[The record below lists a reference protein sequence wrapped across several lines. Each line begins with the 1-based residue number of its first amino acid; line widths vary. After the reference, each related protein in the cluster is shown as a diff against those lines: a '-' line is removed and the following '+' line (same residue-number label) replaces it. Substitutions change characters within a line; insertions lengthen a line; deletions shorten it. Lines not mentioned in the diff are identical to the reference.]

1 MWIVNPENGKILVG
15 MLCGAKASAKWLELE
30 HKRFI
35 DCKEFPFDQET
46 KIGLM
51 RFYHQKQFCNVYN
64 ISKKDLERLRAIDRN
79 EPVIGDDEAAA
90 LWHNIDYGTG
100 IGVENL
106 TYETLVKLKTLA
118 DEFGERKLEVA
129 IEAFC
134 EEHYDELCMAVMGN
148 RTDNLPLS
156 CLYNT
161 IKALSDILTSNLP
174 KYSSAT
180 APERIKSNLRATV
193 RPFSNL
199 CAPTDTHLC
208 LYFTKEGVFFSLEQL
223 NFANYMNLSEAFCSD
238 SEELSDWSLNEA
250 LPYVDKCNKELLSK
264 FQLRLGKFGKNV
276 QSRLRNF
283 LNLL

>member
-1 MWIVNPENGKILVG
+1 
-15 MLCGAKASAKWLELE
+15 
-30 HKRFI
+30 
-35 DCKEFPFDQET
+35 
-46 KIGLM
+46 
-51 RFYHQKQFCNVYN
+51 
-64 ISKKDLERLRAIDRN
+64 
-79 EPVIGDDEAAA
+79 
-90 LWHNIDYGTG
+90 
-100 IGVENL
+100 
-106 TYETLVKLKTLA
+106 
-118 DEFGERKLEVA
+118 
-129 IEAFC
+129 
-134 EEHYDELCMAVMGN
+134 MGN